1 MKKTLVVMMAFVL
14 GLAITSCKQAP
25 KAAEAAETT
34 EAAAA
39 DPVQALTELVEKA
52 KADGSKWTVDEWKD
66 AFKVAMTTVAPA
78 LKEIAEITA
87 NFQAKEGEQPDTA
100 KISEALEKMKVIQEK
115 FAPFEVILDQFDSI
129 AKSCPNGKAVSDDR
143 EFEAAI
149 KKELGIPDL

>member
-66 AFKVAMTTVAPA
+66 AFKVAMTTVAPL
-78 LKEIAEITA
+78 LKEIGEMTA
-87 NFQAKEGEQPDTA
+87 SLKTKEGEEVDTA
-100 KISEALEKMKVIQEK
+100 KIAAFAEKMKEMQEK
-115 FAPFEVILDQFDSI
+115 YAPFEEILD
-129 AKSCPNGKAVSDDR
+129 
-143 EFEAAI
+143 
-149 KKELGIPDL
+149 L